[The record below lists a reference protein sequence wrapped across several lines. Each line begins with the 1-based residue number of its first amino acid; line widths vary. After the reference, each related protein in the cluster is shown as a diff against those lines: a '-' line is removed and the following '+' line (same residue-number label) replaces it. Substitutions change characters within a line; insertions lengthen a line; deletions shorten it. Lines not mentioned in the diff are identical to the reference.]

1 LLGVLSVSVPLRRLE
16 PSFLEPCDLREANGP
31 MPESRDQSAVPVGV
45 ARRVPGVGLARRY
58 RRAWLRGDLI
68 AGIVLVTLL
77 VPQGMAYAE
86 LAGLPPVTGLYTT
99 VLALTAYA
107 VFGPSRILVLGP
119 DSALGPLIAAA
130 ILPLLGANGDPTK
143 AVALAGMLA
152 LLIGAL
158 CIVAGFARLGI
169 LAELL
174 SKPVRTGF
182 LNGIA
187 LVILVS
193 QLPRLFGFGTS
204 AQGLFDETRAFFD
217 GVRDGRTVPAA
228 LSVGFASLAVIVLL
242 RRVAPKVP
250 GILLAVIGSAVLT
263 SALDLTSHGVI
274 IVGPI
279 PSGFPSPRL
288 PDVSWH
294 DVASLVVAAVGMAFV
309 ILADTA
315 TLGRTLALRRREPSD
330 TDQEIIALGT
340 ANLAAGLC
348 QGFPVSASAS
358 RTAVAESSGSQ
369 TQLTGVIGAALV
381 LVVLLADGSL
391 GKYLPSATLAAIIIA
406 AALNLFD
413 ITSVQWLWRVRRSD
427 FFLTLAAFLGVAVLG
442 VLEGIAV
449 AIALS
454 LGEFVRRAWRPYD
467 AVLGRIPGRK
477 GYHDIDRHPEAAQ
490 IPGLVLYRF
499 DAPLFFANV
508 ELFVNR
514 LLAAIDTRDDP
525 ISWVIVAAEPMTDID
540 TTAAEILR
548 EALDDFRAEGIEL
561 AFAELK
567 GPVKDRLRSY
577 DLYERIGDNR
587 FFPTLG
593 TAIDGYLLATGTP
606 WIDWSDRNSD
616 DDTQL

>member
-1 LLGVLSVSVPLRRLE
+1 
-16 PSFLEPCDLREANGP
+16 
-31 MPESRDQSAVPVGV
+31 MPGSRDLSAAPVGV
-45 ARRVPGVGLARRY
+45 ARRLPGLRLARRY
-58 RRAWLRGDLI
+58 RREWLRGDVV

-107 VFGPSRILVLGP
+107 IFGPSRILVLGP
-119 DSALGPLIAAA
+119 DSALGPLIAAS
-130 ILPLLGANGDPTK
+130 ILPLVGANGDPTK

-152 LLIGAL
+152 LLIAAF
-158 CIVAGFARLGI
+158 CIIAGFARLGI

-187 LVILVS
+187 LVVLVG
-193 QLPRLFGFGTS
+193 QLPRLFGFTTN
-204 AQGLFDETRAFFD
+204 AQGLVDEARAFVE
-217 GVRDGRTVPAA
+217 GVRDGKTVTAA
-228 LSVGFASLAVIVLL
+228 LSIGLASLAVILVFHH
-242 RRVAPKVP
+242 AIPKVP
-250 GILLAVIGSAVLT
+250 GIVVAVVGAVVVT
-263 SALDLTSHGVI
+263 SALDLTQHGVAV
-274 IVGPI
+274 VGPI
-279 PSGFPSPRL
+279 PSGFPSPTL

-294 DVASLVVAAVGMAFV
+294 DVGTLAVAAAGMAFV

-315 TLGRTLALRRREPSD
+315 TLARTLALRRREPTD
-330 TDQEIIALGT
+330 TDQEIIALGA

-358 RTAVAESSGSQ
+358 RTAVAETSGSQ
-369 TQLTGVIGAALV
+369 TQLAGVVGAAAV
-381 LVVLLADGSL
+381 LVILLADGGL
-391 GKYLPSATLAAIIIA
+391 GENLPSATLAAIIIA
-406 AALNLFD
+406 AALSLFD
-413 ITSVQWLWRVRRSD
+413 VASLRWLWRVHRSD
-427 FFLTLAAFLGVAVLG
+427 FFLTLAALLGVALIG

-477 GYHDIDRHPEAAQ
+477 GYHDIDRHPEALQ

-508 ELFVNR
+508 ELFVDHMLN
-514 LLAAIDTRDDP
+514 AIQARDDP
-525 ISWVIVAAEPMTDID
+525 TSWVIVAAEPITDID
-540 TTAAEILR
+540 TTAAELLA
-548 EALDDFRAEGIEL
+548 EALDDLRSQGIEL

-567 GPVKDRLRSY
+567 GPVKDRLRRYGLY
-577 DLYERIGDNR
+577 DRIGHNR

-593 TAIDGYLLATGTP
+593 TAIDGYLATTGTR
-606 WIDWSDRNSD
+606 WVDWSDHDTD
-616 DDTQL
+616 DPQL